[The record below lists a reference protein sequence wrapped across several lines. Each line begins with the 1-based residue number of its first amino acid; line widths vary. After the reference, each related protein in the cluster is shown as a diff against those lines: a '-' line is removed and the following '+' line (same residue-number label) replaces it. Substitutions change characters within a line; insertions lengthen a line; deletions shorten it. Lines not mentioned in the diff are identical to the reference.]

1 MRSVG
6 VVMAGVASV
15 VSMPS
20 AERGYEEL
28 ASLYERAGMADEAE
42 AVRFLISE
50 KFRAHD
56 PDTDEGQRGDGR

>member
-1 MRSVG
+1 MK
-6 VVMAGVASV
+6 GVASV

-28 ASLYERAGMADEAE
+28 ASLYDKAGMAEEAE

-50 KFRAHD
+50 KFRADH
-56 PDTDEGQRGDGR
+56 PRPDEGQHRDGG